1 MATHYTAPDPIN
13 STFLVPGSNT
23 PGSGVQVF
31 FYTNL
36 SSTKTTVYQD
46 SAGAT
51 PWANPIVLDS
61 GGNLPSGGQVYI
73 DAGETL
79 TVKYAPSNDSDPPVS
94 VYRTLNDISGVNDVS
109 ATASEW
115 VTGPTP
121 TFISATSFSLVGDQT
136 ATFQIGRRIRTTN
149 TGGTVYSRITNSAF
163 TALTTITVVNDSG
176 TLDSGL
182 SAVSYGLLS
191 ASNASIPAQRD
202 VSLRFADAT
211 DPTKTVSLELGGLTT
226 STEVALSVQ
235 NTTGVLSLI
244 SEYAYQN
251 TASSNGRLLYPAGYI
266 QGLIQS
272 VPTASTVSVSTGVT
286 VNSSGTHNLI
296 LNSPLTKV
304 INSSWSVS
312 SNGGGLLDAGAISTN
327 IWYYGHAFKSTTSG
341 WVDVGFSSSDTAP
354 TLPTG
359 YTVKSNRPVAAVYEV
374 TNTTVAHTAYETE
387 GGGIELL
394 WSVPTLDINLA
405 STLTTSRRTDVVKT
419 PTSFSTIAH
428 LNVVISDA
436 AAAQAAWICCP
447 DQTDAAPS
455 ITVAPLNNN
464 ALQTV
469 SVTAGAEMRVRT
481 SAAGLIA
488 ARSTL
493 ATCDLYAVATQ
504 GFNWSR
510 R

>member
-1 MATHYTAPDPIN
+1 MAAAYVAPDPIQ
-13 STFLVPGSNT
+13 SQFFVPGGNA
-23 PGSGVQVF
+23 PGNGCLVF
-31 FYTNL
+31 TYTNL
-36 SSTKTTVYQD
+36 SSTKTTVYKD
-46 SAGAT
+46 SAAT
-51 PWANPIVLDS
+51 TPHTNPIVLDS
-61 GGNLPSGGQVYI
+61 SGNLPSGSQVYI
-73 DAGETL
+73 VAGETL

-136 ATFQIGRRIRTTN
+136 ATFQIGRRVRTTN

-202 VSLRFADAT
+202 ISLRFADAT
-211 DPTKTVSLELGGLTT
+211 DPTKTVSFELGGLTT
-226 STEVALSVQ
+226 STEVGLSVQ

-296 LNSPLTKV
+296 LNAPITKV

-312 SNGGGLLDAGAISTN
+312 SNGGGLLDVGAISTN

-374 TNTTVAHTAYETE
+374 ANTTVAHTAYETE

-394 WSVPTLDINLA
+394 WTVPTLDVNL
-405 STLTTSRRTDVVKT
+405 SGTLTTSRRTDAVKV
-419 PTSFSTIAH
+419 PQNFSVQAH
-428 LNVVISDA
+428 LNVVTHDA
-436 AAAQAAWICCP
+436 GAAHYDWIYCP
-447 DQTDAAPS
+447 DETDAAPS
-455 ITVAPLNNN
+455 GTAAPLANMLSETPNIRDERQ
-464 ALQTV
+464 LTI
-469 SVTAGAEMRVRT
+469 RT
-481 SAAGLIA
+481 SSAGLIA

-493 ATCDLYAVATQ
+493 ATVDLYAVATI
-504 GFNWSR
+504 GFTWAR